1 MGEIGIA
8 RREFLHEINWW
19 EANAILRGYRKR
31 DILKFQLLRLVAY
44 HSFYSMR
51 SNEDGTTPT
60 EWLPL
65 YFDEEDA
72 MPTQEEIDDMKAE
85 MAALGII

>member
-1 MGEIGIA
+1 
-8 RREFLHEINWW
+8 
-19 EANAILRGYRKR
+19 
-31 DILKFQLLRLVAY
+31 
-44 HSFYSMR
+44 MR